1 MACAFHILIDIADR
15 RLADF
20 AVCTAL
26 SLETSG
32 RLVAVEAHP
41 PLHALCQAPWPGFSV
56 MVFDR
61 VSRGPSEL
69 AELCR
74 SFEMPNA
81 GQPIVSIH
89 VGDDCFLPMPARVV
103 GMSEEFFKES
113 FLQVLAFCYITQQV
127 RAAVSDARKLL

>member
-1 MACAFHILIDIADR
+1 MACAFHILIDIADE

-20 AVCTAL
+20 AVSTAL

-41 PLHALCQAPWPGFSV
+41 PLHELCKEPSPAFSV

-74 SFEMPNA
+74 CFEQPQWE
-81 GQPIVSIH
+81 QPIVSIH
-89 VGDDCFLPMPARVV
+89 IGEDCFLPMPARVV
-103 GMSEEFFKES
+103 GMSEDFFKES
-113 FLQVLAFCYITQQV
+113 FLQILAFCYITQQV